1 MRKPLPCSPS
11 GISAKAITTDSRA
24 VLPAPTFSGK
34 GDRLPSRA
42 VIEQIVWG
50 WRPPGKGPFWSAVRT
65 ISGKSPATLAH
76 LIELAEKMRAT
87 DSDTSKDEQL
97 ALNYMRKKL
106 AEAEKTK
113 I

>member
-1 MRKPLPCSPS
+1 
-11 GISAKAITTDSRA
+11 
-24 VLPAPTFSGK
+24 
-34 GDRLPSRA
+34 
-42 VIEQIVWG
+42 
-50 WRPPGKGPFWSAVRT
+50 
-65 ISGKSPATLAH
+65 
-76 LIELAEKMRAT
+76 MRAT